1 MAIVVGN
8 VLLSVNSVQIEST
21 KNKFINCNKTE
32 TLESHLQHFATDRRD
47 AFFKNSF
54 ALVTDMILA
63 NLSRTYVSPL
73 TLVSLLF
80 INEQLTDRDTVSLM
94 KFAILTFN
102 MRDYHG

>member
-1 MAIVVGN
+1 MARAEPEQAFAFLFQSDPHSYTQARSPKYTHAG
-8 VLLSVNSVQIEST
+8 QIQRSYTSGHVRAVE
-21 KNKFINCNKTE
+21 TE
-32 TLESHLQHFATDRRD
+32 QS
-47 AFFKNSF
+47 
-54 ALVTDMILA
+54 
-63 NLSRTYVSPL
+63 L